1 MSKKVCFTKMQGLGN
16 DYIYINCMESRPDEP
31 EKLAVSMSDRHFGVG
46 ADGIILIEP
55 SQKADFFMSVYNS
68 DGSRA
73 AMCGNGIRCFGK
85 YVYEKGLTDKN
96 IISIETLAG
105 IRTLTMKVMEGV
117 VTEVTV
123 DMGSPIFSPEKIPVK
138 GFCDTVINA
147 PLVLGKYTYYINCVS
162 MGNPHAVIF
171 VDNVTD
177 IELEIVGR
185 VLENHRIFPERTNV
199 EFVEVIDKKNLVMR
213 VWERGSG
220 PTLACGT
227 GACASLVMAVLNG
240 LANESANVHM
250 LYGSVRVKWDR
261 ESSLVYLTGG
271 ADTVFEG
278 DYLA

>member
-1 MSKKVCFTKMQGLGN
+1 M
-16 DYIYINCMESRPDEP
+16 
-31 EKLAVSMSDRHFGVG
+31 
-46 ADGIILIEP
+46 
-55 SQKADFFMSVYNS
+55 
-68 DGSRA
+68 
-73 AMCGNGIRCFGK
+73 
-85 YVYEKGLTDKN
+85 
-96 IISIETLAG
+96 
-105 IRTLTMKVMEGV
+105 
-117 VTEVTV
+117 
-123 DMGSPIFSPEKIPVK
+123 
-138 GFCDTVINA
+138 
-147 PLVLGKYTYYINCVS
+147 
-162 MGNPHAVIF
+162 
-171 VDNVTD
+171 DNVTD

-278 DYLA
+278 EYLA